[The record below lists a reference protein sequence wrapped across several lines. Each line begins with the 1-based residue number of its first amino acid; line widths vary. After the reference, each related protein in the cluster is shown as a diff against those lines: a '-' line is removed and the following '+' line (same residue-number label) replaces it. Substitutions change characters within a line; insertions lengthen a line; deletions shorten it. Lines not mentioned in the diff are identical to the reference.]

1 MPGRVPLRGLSWRAA
16 IGLAAAVLLLHGTI
30 LDLLGSA
37 FRTVEPG
44 RLPQTIYTRLLH
56 PTPPPAAIIP
66 APAAPAPAPEAV
78 RTRPIVAPAP
88 ARRAVRHAPHAAVS
102 KTEPP
107 RPVASTP
114 VPAPIAPPA
123 AALARPA
130 SAASD
135 SAPPPAAASAPMAAG
150 SSAAPATTAPVP
162 AAPAPNWPPPTRL
175 SYAITGHWRGPLYG
189 SGSLVWQR
197 DGGRY
202 ELTLSG
208 SALIWFSY
216 RSIGRIDGDWLAP
229 QRYEERVINRVKTV
243 EFHRGQQL
251 LGFSAIPAMVPL
263 RPHVQDSASLLM
275 QLAHLLATEPQAFR
289 NGGSITFAVARP
301 TGMTDWTFRISGL
314 EPISTGVGS
323 LQCWHIRRES
333 TNPDDLGVQ
342 IWLAPQ
348 LQNLPVQIRLQRS
361 RDSYLLF
368 TLDRAEQ

>member
-1 MPGRVPLRGLSWRAA
+1 MPRRVPLRGLSWRAA
-16 IGLAAAVLLLHGTI
+16 IGLAAAVLLLHATI

-37 FRTVEPG
+37 FRTIEPG
-44 RLPQTIYTRLLH
+44 RLPRTIYTRLLR
-56 PTPPPAAIIP
+56 PT
-66 APAAPAPAPEAV
+66 APAAAITAAPAAPAPEAV
-78 RTRPIVAPAP
+78 RTRPIVALAP
-88 ARRAVRHAPHAAVS
+88 ARRAVRHAPPAAVS
-102 KTEPP
+102 QTETP
-107 RPVASTP
+107 RPVASPP
-114 VPAPIAPPA
+114 VPAAVAPPPA
-123 AALARPA
+123 AAPPRPA

-135 SAPPPAAASAPMAAG
+135 SAPPPAAASAPVAG
-150 SSAAPATTAPVP
+150 ASAAPATTAPVP
-162 AAPAPNWPPPTRL
+162 AASAPSWPPPTRL

-251 LGFSAIPAMVPL
+251 LGFSAIPGMVPL

-314 EPISTGVGS
+314 EPVSTGVGS
-323 LQCWHIRRES
+323 LQCWHVRRES